1 MIPATPSPGQGAEVD
16 PPVSSATAHPADAA
30 LAYAARGWPVFPC
43 HTAGP
48 GGACS
53 CRTDGCTSP
62 GKHPRVPGGLRAATT
77 DPSTIGAWWARWPAA
92 NVAVRTGA
100 VSGLVVID
108 VDPPHGGDASLRRL
122 GDRHGELPATAVV
135 RTGSGGLHL
144 YLAHPGGRVPND
156 TGTRL
161 GPGIDVRG
169 DGGYVIAPPSRHRSG
184 ALYQWTATADEVPPM
199 PGWML
204 DQLRPTVRP
213 PLPPPA
219 WPDGPPGRVGAW
231 ARAALD
237 GELARVKAAVAG
249 CRNETLNR
257 AAFSLGQLVGAGA
270 LDAAEVE
277 VHLLAAAT
285 DIGLGER
292 EARRT
297 IGSGLVA
304 GTRHPRLPAGSGPAA
319 DCDPWLLAVV
329 ERAARAACRTSGAR
343 LPETRPSRG
352 AEVA

>member
-1 MIPATPSPGQGAEVD
+1 MIPADAR
-16 PPVSSATAHPADAA
+16 PVDAA

-48 GGACS
+48 AGPCS
-53 CRTDGCTSP
+53 CRAAACPSP

-77 DPSTIGAWWARWPAA
+77 DPSTIAAWWARWPAA
-92 NVAVRTGA
+92 NVAVRTGE

-122 GDRHGELPATAVV
+122 VERYGALPAGAVV

-144 YLAHPGGRVPND
+144 YLAHPGGRIAND
-156 TGTRL
+156 TGTRF

-184 ALYQWTATADEVPPM
+184 ARYEWTRPPGELPPM

-204 DQLRPTVRP
+204 DRLRPAERPATPSPVRP
-213 PLPPPA
+213 DA
-219 WPDGPPGRVGAW
+219 SPGRIGAW

-237 GELARVKAAVAG
+237 GEIARVHGSAVG
-249 CRNETLNR
+249 SRNHTLNR

-277 VHLLAAAT
+277 THLLAAAT
-285 DIGLGER
+285 GIGLGER

-304 GTRHPRLPAGSGPAA
+304 GTRHPRLPAASGPAA

-329 ERAARAACRTSGAR
+329 ERAARTACRSSGAS
-343 LPETRPSRG
+343 LPEARPSRG